1 MVPSS
6 GRSRGLAGQPG
17 LTLAAWGRRSNAN
30 ARSTAA
36 QHRTESWSPSTR
48 CRGPDRARREP
59 GLHGGRA
66 GQEEE
71 QERTARAAG
80 RRGCSRGPSKQGA
93 EQAGGL
99 EGRLRTLPGLRA
111 GQTGTAFQAPDA
123 DGNELR
129 GQNWNPEPR
138 VAVTRQPASRR
149 EVRTRGPPRRPAHAQ
164 PSSARLALE
173 EVQRPNGRVAPAPGR
188 RSGSLRCRVAV
199 LGGCSCWPRSFRTGS
214 SLGYD

>member
-6 GRSRGLAGQPG
+6 GAEQGTSRAARPDTRCLGEALQRKRPLNGCGTQNAVLVSVHAVSGTRPGAEGARPPWGQGGAGRGAGADGASRGAASLQP
-17 LTLAAWGRRSNAN
+17 
-30 ARSTAA
+30 
-36 QHRTESWSPSTR
+36 
-48 CRGPDRARREP
+48 
-59 GLHGGRA
+59 
-66 GQEEE
+66 
-71 QERTARAAG
+71 
-80 RRGCSRGPSKQGA
+80 GA
-93 EQAGGL
+93 EQAGGRT
-99 EGRLRTLPGLRA
+99 GRGPRRAPADPPGLRA
-111 GQTGTAFQAPDA
+111 GQTGTAFRAPGA

-149 EVRTRGPPRRPAHAQ
+149 EVRTRSPPRRPAHAQ

-188 RSGSLRCRVAV
+188 RSGSRRCRVAV